1 MSLKHYYEAL
11 ERLKNGTP
19 EILEGDYKINNDT
32 VALEAGR
39 KRGSIKA
46 KRHKDLVS
54 AIAKAAESKEGLG
67 DNVEADSSVEL
78 KYQAALNREVLLV
91 ERLRELELK
100 IIELEKRIDQQRH

>member
-67 DNVEADSSVEL
+67 DNVEAYKNILTFLSSFGNSICEQFL
-78 KYQAALNREVLLV
+78 IPLP
-91 ERLRELELK
+91 
-100 IIELEKRIDQQRH
+100 IICSILYK

>member
-91 ERLRELELK
+91 ELLRELELK
-100 IIELEKRIDQQRH
+100 IIELEKRIDQRRH

>member
-19 EILEGDYKINNDT
+19 EVLDKGYKINNDS

-46 KRHKDLVS
+46 KRHSDLVS
-54 AIAKAAESKEGLG
+54 AIAEAAEKKEGLG
-67 DNVEADSSVEL
+67 GNVETDSSIEL

-100 IIELEKRIDQQRH
+100 IIELEKSMDQLRH